1 MTFKLK
7 LVFYLLLFSVNG
19 ICQPFVDLFNTRFQ
33 SFPAISFSG
42 ESKRNISATQWQTN
56 ILAPI
61 VRKNKDVILAGV
73 NYSLFNFT
81 VNGDTSY
88 STSLRSHGVH
98 VGYNKQWRNVKW
110 KTLFLFIARAN
121 TGLSDFTSADMQY
134 GGVLLFNYKHNEKVR
149 YRLGLYYN
157 REYFGNFFIPLVGI
171 EWKINKTLNFFG
183 DLPNS
188 LNLEKKL
195 NEKFYAGLIY
205 LSMTTSYRPN
215 NTSDARDF
223 IREGEKGVGHNQ
235 LKLYLN
241 YYLTKH
247 LVFFAEAGRT
257 YGRSFQLFRE
267 NIETDLSNSVFR
279 KTTES
284 FLFNGGVAFRFR
296 KED

>member
-7 LVFYLLLFSVNG
+7 LLLYLLLFSAQG
-19 ICQPFVDLFNTRFQ
+19 ISQPFVDLFNSRFQ
-33 SFPAISFSG
+33 SFPRISYSG
-42 ESKRNISATQWQTN
+42 ESKKNLSATQWQTSL
-56 ILAPI
+56 LAPI
-61 VRKNKDVILAGV
+61 VRENEDVFLIGM
-73 NYSLFNFT
+73 NYSLQNFN
-81 VNGDTSY
+81 VKGDTSF
-88 STSLRSHGVH
+88 STSLRSHGIH
-98 VGYNKQWRNVKW
+98 VGYNKQWKNKKW
-110 KTLFLFIARAN
+110 KTLFLFITRAN
-121 TGLSDFTSADMQY
+121 TGLNDLASTDMQY
-134 GGVLLFNYKHNEKVR
+134 GGVLLFNYKHKDNVR
-149 YRLGLYYN
+149 YRIGLYYN

-188 LNLEKKL
+188 LNLEKKF
-195 NEKFYAGLIY
+195 NKKIYAGLIY
-205 LSMTTSYRPN
+205 LSITTSYRTN
-215 NTSDARDF
+215 STSDADDF
-223 IREGEKGVGHNQ
+223 VREGEKGVGHNQ
-235 LKLYLN
+235 LKLYVN

-247 LVFFAEAGRT
+247 LVIFAEAGRT